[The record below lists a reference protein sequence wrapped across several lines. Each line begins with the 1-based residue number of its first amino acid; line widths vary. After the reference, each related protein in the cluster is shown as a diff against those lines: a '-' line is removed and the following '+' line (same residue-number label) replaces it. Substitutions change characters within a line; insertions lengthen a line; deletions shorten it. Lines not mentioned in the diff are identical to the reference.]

1 MVFAF
6 LIGFTP
12 SAVVAQTV
20 ENTDT
25 PSAARLSDAFV
36 AAAKKVEPAVVSID
50 AKAPPRETASRR
62 GAPTGTPDDIL
73 EFFRRQM
80 PPRPTSAV
88 GSGFIVDPTGYIVTN
103 AHVVEGAVKLIVRL
117 DSGEEHVAELIGLD
131 QETDIAVL
139 KVSAGRTLPFVSF
152 GDSER
157 ARVGDWVLAIGSPFG
172 LSRTVTAGIISQT
185 RRETPQGSPFQRFI
199 QTDAAINRGN
209 SGGPLVDLDGRVI
222 GVNSQIATS
231 TGDYNG
237 VGFAL
242 PSSEANVV
250 YRQIRENGTVRRG
263 FLGVLLDTVKAEY
276 AKVYGLND
284 GRGAIITEVS
294 VVDGPAATAGL
305 KAGDVI
311 VEFDG
316 REVTSALD
324 LIAKVASTEPDRS
337 VNVVYLRET
346 GASLDRRTVS
356 MRLGTRPKSTSVLR
370 SDEPTPLPVE
380 KADEAGKPFG
390 LTVEEVN
397 ADQAALLR
405 SEQARG
411 VVIKEVNPRSF
422 IADVKMSSG
431 DDALEPGDIVVRI
444 NRQPVADSA
453 AFARLASTLKKGDAV
468 VMHVYTPVRG
478 GRALR
483 LKIVQFTVQ

>member
-6 LIGFTP
+6 LIGYTP
-12 SAVVAQTV
+12 SSVVAQSVSET
-20 ENTDT
+20 TA

-50 AKAPPRETASRR
+50 AKAPPRESASRR
-62 GAPTGTPDDIL
+62 GAPTGDPDDIL

-80 PPRPTSAV
+80 PQRSSSAL
-88 GSGFIVDPTGYIVTN
+88 GSGFIVDPSGYIVTN
-103 AHVVEGAVKLIVRL
+103 AHVVEDAVKITVRL
-117 DSGEEHVAELIGLD
+117 DSGEEHVAELVGLD
-131 QETDIAVL
+131 VETDIAVL
-139 KVSAGRTLPFVSF
+139 KISAGRDLPTVTF
-152 GDSER
+152 GDSDR

-172 LSRTVTAGIISQT
+172 LNRTVTAGIISQT
-185 RRETPQGSPFQRFI
+185 KRETPQGSAFQRFI

-242 PSSEANVV
+242 PSSDANAV
-250 YRQIRENGTVRRG
+250 YRQIRENGTVQRG
-263 FLGVLLDTVKAEY
+263 YLGVLLDTVKTEY
-276 AKVYGLND
+276 AKVYGLD
-284 GRGAIITEVS
+284 DKRGAIITDVA
-294 VVDGPAATAGL
+294 VVDGPAGTAGL

-316 REVTSALD
+316 KEVSSALD
-324 LIAKVASTEPDRS
+324 LIAKVASTEPDRT
-337 VNVVYLRET
+337 VTVAYLREN

-356 MRLGTRPKSTSVLR
+356 MRLGKRPPREVALGSN
-370 SDEPTPLPVE
+370 TPMPMPVE
-380 KADEAGKPFG
+380 KVEEFATPLG

-405 SEQARG
+405 SEKAEG

-431 DDALEPGDIVVRI
+431 DDALERGDIVVRI
-444 NRQPVADSA
+444 NRQPVADIA
-453 AFARLASTLKKGDAV
+453 AFARLAATLKKGDPV

>member
-6 LIGFTP
+6 LIGSTP
-12 SAVVAQTV
+12 SATVAQTP
-20 ENTDT
+20 EETAT
-25 PSAARLSDAFV
+25 PSATRLSDAFV

-50 AKAPPRETASRR
+50 AKAPPRESASRR
-62 GAPTGTPDDIL
+62 GAPTGDPDDIL

-80 PPRPTSAV
+80 PPRAMSAV
-88 GSGFIVDPTGYIVTN
+88 GSGFIVDPSGYIVTN
-103 AHVVEGAVKLIVRL
+103 AHVVEGAIRITVRL
-117 DSGEEHVAELIGLD
+117 DSGEEHVAELVGLD
-131 QETDIAVL
+131 VETDIAVL
-139 KVSAGRTLPFVSF
+139 KISAGRDLPTVTF
-152 GDSER
+152 GDSDR

-172 LSRTVTAGIISQT
+172 LNRTVTAGIISQT
-185 RRETPQGSPFQRFI
+185 RRETPQSSAFQRFI

-237 VGFAL
+237 VGFAF
-242 PSSEANVV
+242 PSSETQVV
-250 YRQIRENGTVRRG
+250 YRQLRENGTVQRG
-263 FLGVLLDTVKAEY
+263 FLGVSLDSVKTEY

-284 GRGAIITEVS
+284 KRGAIITDITI
-294 VVDGPAATAGL
+294 VDGPAGTAGL

-316 REVTSALD
+316 KEVSSALD
-324 LIAKVASTEPDRS
+324 LIAKVASTKPDRT
-337 VNVVYLRET
+337 VTVAYLREN
-346 GASLDRRTVS
+346 GASLDHRTVS
-356 MRLGTRPKSTSVLR
+356 MRLGTRPPRDTAMNLNT
-370 SDEPTPLPVE
+370 PTPMPVE
-380 KADEAGKPFG
+380 KADEVGKPFG

-405 SEQARG
+405 SEQAQG

-431 DDALEPGDIVVRI
+431 DDALERGDIVVRI
-444 NRQPVADSA
+444 NRQPIADSA
-453 AFARLASTLKKGDAV
+453 AFAKLASTLKKGDAV
-468 VMHVYTPVRG
+468 VLHVYTPIRG

-483 LKIVQFTVQ
+483 LKVVQFTVQ